1 MAERATLFQQVH
13 VGVEGTA
20 TPGTAVATTR
30 ELSALSIE
38 PGVKVEVDSFRPM
51 GRKFPTVASLNKEWS
66 TAKLSGRATYTELIY
81 PLASVITRST
91 AVVGTAVAA
100 GTSYVWTFSPNA
112 GGADRPATFTI
123 DQGSSER
130 AHRMTNAVV
139 TELSFDFKRDGIEL
153 SGAMI
158 GKQIQDN
165 VAFPG
170 TTIASAVDLIPVLPT
185 QVGVYIGT
193 SPTHLNS
200 ATALSRALSAS
211 WKLSDRFG
219 PIWTLDSRESS
230 WAALVETEPSLE
242 LSLMLEAD
250 AEGMALLPLAR
261 TSETRWIRIQAIG
274 GTILATTPPRTYSL
288 TIDTAFKITDVGE
301 FSDEDGVYA
310 LEYTLG
316 GVSDSTYWGGTATVI
331 TVTNAIASL

>member
-1 MAERATLFQQVH
+1 MADRATLFQKVQ

-30 ELSALSIE
+30 ELAALSIE
-38 PGVKVEVDSFRPM
+38 PGVKVEIDSFRPM
-51 GRKFPTVASLNKEWS
+51 GKKFATLMSLNKEWGE
-66 TAKLSGRATYTELIY
+66 AKLSGRATYTEIVY
-81 PLASVITRST
+81 PLSSVITRAT
-91 AVVGTAVAA
+91 ATVGTATAA
-100 GTSYVWTFSPNA
+100 GTMYTWTFSPNSS
-112 GGADRPATFTI
+112 GADAPATFTV

-139 TELSFDFKRDGIEL
+139 TELSLDFKRDGIEL
-153 SGAMI
+153 SGSMI
-158 GKQIQDN
+158 GKQIQDGITM
-165 VAFPG
+165 PG
-170 TTIASAVDLIPVLPT
+170 TTVTSQVSLVPVLPT
-185 QVGVYIGT
+185 EVGVYIGT

-219 PIWTLDSRESS
+219 PIWTLDSRQSS

-242 LSLMLEAD
+242 MTLMVEAD

-261 TSETRWIRIQAIG
+261 SSETLFLRIQAIG
-274 GTILATTPPRTYSL
+274 GTVLTTPVRTYEF

-316 GVSDSTYWGGTATVI
+316 GVSDSTYWGGTATII
-331 TVTNAIASL
+331 TVKNQIASL